1 VVVVSDMSTLPTAS
15 VRAFDYTGIEPA
27 IAEKMRQTATSIRS
41 RHRGL
46 IQVAIEI
53 GVELMAVKE
62 QIGHGRFRQW
72 LQAEFPDSERTATN
86 FMRAAEVF
94 GTKTATV
101 ADLPPT
107 VVYALAAKTTPAAGR
122 DDIVRR
128 LDGGE
133 RLTAGD
139 IKSAITSMK
148 IEVARNARLETAK
161 NWSRARKRRAE
172 RQAARFETEKLVRE
186 AADAKVEES
195 AKTAADLLRS
205 VCSKELLERVRT
217 LRSESGHF
225 LFELIFLRHLLA
237 EPSSIRS
244 QERSGSAQ

>member
-1 VVVVSDMSTLPTAS
+1 MSDMSTLPTVS

-107 VVYALAAKTTPAAGR
+107 VVYALAAKTIPAAGR

-128 LDGGE
+128 LEGGE
-133 RLTAGD
+133 RLTASD
-139 IKSAITSMK
+139 IKIAITSMK
-148 IEVARNARLETAK
+148 NEVARNARLETDK
-161 NWSRARKRRAE
+161 NWRRDRKRRAE
-172 RQAARFETEKLVRE
+172 RRAARWETEKLVRE
-186 AADAKVEES
+186 AADAKVEEI
-195 AKTAADLLRS
+195 AKTAADLLRAAWS
-205 VCSKELLERVRT
+205 EKLLQQVRA
-217 LRSESGHF
+217 LRSASDHF
-225 LFELIFLRHLLA
+225 LFEPIFLRHLLA
-237 EPSSIRS
+237 EPPGIRP
-244 QERSGSAQ
+244 QERSTSSEGAP